1 MGLRSIAGFAA
12 ILVLGLVQPAQA
24 QTGTPTGAQTGT
36 QLALV
41 TGDDYPPFADSRLPG
56 GGLATILVQRVIRG
70 MDATATL
77 EFQPWRRGY
86 EETLRGRF
94 DATFPY
100 VRTAERER
108 DFLYSEPLI
117 RLRQVVFMSTERP
130 FAYRSPQDL
139 QGRRVCV
146 ALGYAPPAELQV
158 MIEQQQVERVTPGSV
173 ASCPNM
179 IVADRADFFVQDERI
194 GSALVAKVGLSAT
207 IRPLSDPPFGVTEI
221 HLIVPRQ
228 RPDATGLIGR
238 FNDALQRLRASDDYE
253 RLLLQ

>member
-1 MGLRSIAGFAA
+1 MGFAA
-12 ILVLGLVQPAQA
+12 ILALGLVPLAQA
-24 QTGTPTGAQTGT
+24 QTGAQTRAQTGT
-36 QLALV
+36 QFALV

-56 GGLATILVQRVIRG
+56 GGLAAILVQRVIRG
-70 MDATATL
+70 MGATATL
-77 EFQPWRRGY
+77 EVQPWRRGY

-130 FAYRSPQDL
+130 FAYRSPRDL

-146 ALGYAPPAELQV
+146 ALGYAPPAEVQV
-158 MIEQQQVERVTPGSV
+158 MIEQRQVERVTPGS
-173 ASCPNM
+173 ASTCPGM

-194 GSALVAKVGLSAT
+194 GNALVAKVGLSAT
-207 IRPLSDPPFGVTEI
+207 IRPLSDLPFGVTEI

-228 RPDATGLIGR
+228 RPDAIGLIGR
-238 FNDALQRLRASDDYE
+238 FNDALQRLRASEDYE